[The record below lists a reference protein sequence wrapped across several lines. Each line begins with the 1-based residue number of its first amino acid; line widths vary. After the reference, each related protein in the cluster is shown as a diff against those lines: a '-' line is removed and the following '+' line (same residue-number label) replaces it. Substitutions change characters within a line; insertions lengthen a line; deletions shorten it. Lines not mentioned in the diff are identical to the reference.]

1 MGAGDETCTRKE
13 EACGRGS
20 AREERGGRR
29 EGGVGMKVD
38 EEGGGRS
45 ATIPGEGGKRE
56 ERDRAET
63 VGEIRRVGEADQ
75 EGGREKEEYDGG

>member
-1 MGAGDETCTRKE
+1 
-13 EACGRGS
+13 
-20 AREERGGRR
+20 
-29 EGGVGMKVD
+29 MKVD

-45 ATIPGEGGKRE
+45 TTIPGEGGKRE